1 MDSYLDMTKILHLLK
16 LDELAR
22 ANMLVLIV
30 FKDKKDNAGEPY
42 LRHLNKVSESFKDD
56 KDKCVA
62 LLHDLVEDTSFTF
75 KDLESLGFS
84 KDVIDT
90 LKLLTNDL
98 DTYDEYIDRLL
109 NSDNLLAKKVK
120 MADLLDNMNLN
131 RYEKLDKT
139 NFERVKN
146 KYIKTYIKLTQDLER
161 RIVK

>member
-1 MDSYLDMTKILHLLK
+1 MDSYLDMTKILHLQK

-56 KDKCVA
+56 KDKCIA

-75 KDLESLGFS
+75 KDLENLGFS